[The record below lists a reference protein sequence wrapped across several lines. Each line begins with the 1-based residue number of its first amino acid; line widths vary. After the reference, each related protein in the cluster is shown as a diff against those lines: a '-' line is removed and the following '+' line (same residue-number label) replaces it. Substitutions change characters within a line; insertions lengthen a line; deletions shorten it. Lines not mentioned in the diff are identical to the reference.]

1 MTEYG
6 HRRFDVAPRARCRS
20 PLLWLPFARLLL
32 AVALL
37 LVDGGLPLAEGDVLS
52 VVDGPFTAPAD
63 FEFGFGSCG
72 EGLPAPAT
80 LVAIVH
86 LKALVVQ

>member
-1 MTEYG
+1 MKPV
-6 HRRFDVAPRARCRS
+6 FD
-20 PLLWLPFARLLL
+20 FAGDFGTSGSVDFAAEI

-37 LVDGGLPLAEGDVLS
+37 LVDGGLPLAEGDLLS